1 MDSLQGWLECR
12 GGQWFYRH
20 DSQRFGTQV
29 NGESAVLRPLQAGDR
44 LMFGENVQLQL
55 LGPAVR
61 GGMLRWVLLL
71 LLVVGLAGAVL
82 VVVQRPDLV
91 RSYLSSGPTSAAP
104 VSLPSPGPPAE
115 GDN

>member
-44 LMFGENVQLQL
+44 LLFGENVQLQL

-91 RSYLSSGPTSAAP
+91 QSYLSSGPTSAAP